1 MNDILFNVWLV
12 SRTKFNFNIVMYFC
26 FRRNS
31 QGFELSIYLET
42 WENGPLC
49 NVIFSFI
56 NLMST
61 VRVYLFIEQ
70 QYCLRVFGLAIG
82 SLT

>member
-49 NVIFSFI
+49 NVIQFHQF
-56 NLMST
+56 NEHCT
-61 VRVYLFIEQ
+61 CLFI
-70 QYCLRVFGLAIG
+70 Y
-82 SLT
+82 